1 MTCWCVALSQGGA
14 LLREHASDI
23 LPGLS
28 ELVARDGTD
37 NALRVSVM
45 HMLAEI
51 VHAACA
57 THDDAAAIAAML
69 QPKVHELLAA
79 LAKLARLPFADVKH
93 AALHLLEALGARPWA
108 LPALCD
114 TPGLLDQ
121 LLDAEAAVAED
132 PEDRQW
138 RYSVLQAILSCEGA
152 EGIVGARTV
161 RLLFLYSS
169 RDASVYTHVLL
180 RLACL
185 RLGRHGVD
193 VRGASGG
200 TRRQSGERR
209 SRATASRT
217 ASNGCRSECKLIHE
231 LRNDFNSTATACAL
245 GHALGLEES
254 DLCRMQLFSCCFA
267 I

>member
-1 MTCWCVALSQGGA
+1 MSCWCVALSQGGA
-14 LLREHASDI
+14 LLREHASNT

-28 ELVARDGTD
+28 ELVARDATD

-138 RYSVLQAILSCEGA
+138 RYSVLRAILSCEGA

-169 RDASVYTHVLL
+169 RDAKRLHTCLTAPRLL
-180 RLACL
+180 AI
-185 RLGRHGVD
+185 
-193 VRGASGG
+193 GASRS
-200 TRRQSGERR
+200 RRTWSKRWHEATERR
-209 SRATASRT
+209 AAEPGDSVPHR
-217 ASNGCRSECKLIHE
+217 K
-231 LRNDFNSTATACAL
+231 
-245 GHALGLEES
+245 
-254 DLCRMQLFSCCFA
+254 
-267 I
+267 